1 MRRTL
6 SASVSLAGVT
16 GATLDEAVLRGGRGE
31 VKSNVG
37 KGKVL
42 LGSEMRGR
50 SGTSATCRQNRRE
63 AQIEMDGSEKS
74 MSCDRGAPR

>member
-6 SASVSLAGVT
+6 SATASLTGVT
-16 GATLDEAVLRGGRGE
+16 CATLKEDVLRGGRGE

-37 KGKVL
+37 NGKVP

-50 SGTSATCRQNRRE
+50 SGTSATCGQNTDVSQRTQ
-63 AQIEMDGSEKS
+63 AQMDGSEK
-74 MSCDRGAPR
+74 